1 MDANIKVTT
10 MKKQHQARSE
20 RTKRNIIA
28 AAGELFAERGFDAV
42 TMREIAKRA
51 GCSHTAIYL
60 YFTDKEALLHH
71 ISMPPLL
78 ELKDQFTR
86 ILREDKSP
94 QDQVDDI
101 CLTWIRFCLTNRNMY
116 EVFFSA
122 HAVRVDEREPR
133 LELNRLRNEL
143 FGMLTEALR
152 GCLPPG
158 TSDERLL
165 ACSRIAF
172 YMAHGIVATY
182 RYSPESVD
190 ELTDRLMPTFR
201 DAFRA
206 LLIGF
211 CAMTK
216 EGVDQG

>member
-1 MDANIKVTT
+1 MRNRQPT
-10 MKKQHQARSE
+10 RSE
-20 RTKRNIIA
+20 RTKQNIIA
-28 AAGELFAERGFDAV
+28 AAGELFAERGFDDV

-51 GCSHTAIYL
+51 GCSHTTIYL

-78 ELKDQFTR
+78 ELKMRFSRVFEQNA
-86 ILREDKSP
+86 SP
-94 QDQVDDI
+94 EERLSDI
-101 CLTWIRFCLTNRNMY
+101 CLTWIRFCLANRNMY

-122 HAVRVDEREPR
+122 NAGRVDEEEPPQ
-133 LELNRLRNEL
+133 ELNRVRNEM
-143 FGMLTEALR
+143 FGMLKQALQ

-165 ACSRIAF
+165 AYARIMF
-172 YMAHGIVATY
+172 YMAHGIVGSY
-182 RYSPESVD
+182 RYSRESAD
-190 ELTDRLMPTFR
+190 ELMARLTPTFR

-211 CAMTK
+211 GAMIEK
-216 EGVDQG
+216 GDDGR